1 MVVAVGTTV
10 GGRVRL
16 QLGVTVPV
24 GVAEAV
30 IVGCVI
36 PDTVNEDVRLTVAVP
51 EVVQVML
58 LEGTTAGVLVPLG
71 VCVRDADGVMVAVIV
86 IVVRALPVRLIVLLM
101 VHVSDAVC
109 VPVGTLVPDE
119 VKLPLAL
126 SLSVGLLEGVYFG
139 IPV

>member
-1 MVVAVGTTV
+1 M
-10 GGRVRL
+10 
-16 QLGVTVPV
+16 
-24 GVAEAV
+24 
-30 IVGCVI
+30 
-36 PDTVNEDVRLTVAVP
+36 VNEDVQLTIGVP
-51 EVVQVML
+51 EVVLVTL
-58 LEGTTAGVLVPLG
+58 PEGTTAGVLVPLG

-86 IVVRALPVRLIVLLM
+86 TVVRALPVPVVVRLM

-126 SLSVGLLEGVYFG
+126 SLSMGLLEGVYFG